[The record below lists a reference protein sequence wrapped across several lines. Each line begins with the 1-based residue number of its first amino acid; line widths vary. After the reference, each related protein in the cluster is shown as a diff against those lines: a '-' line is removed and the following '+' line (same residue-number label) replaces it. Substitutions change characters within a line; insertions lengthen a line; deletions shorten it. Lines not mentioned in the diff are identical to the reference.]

1 MKLYHFSIIFAI
13 IAISLFVIAD
23 VNTNNFVAVA
33 QEKEKLDQC
42 FDKATDNAAYQL
54 VENDGITGLKLNKEA
69 AVQSFFLSMYASLG
83 IIDDSQKQ
91 EEFKNYVPLIAVMGD
106 DGYYLYYS
114 DEYKG
119 SDDPMG
125 SNDQM
130 GSNDHT
136 YFSKHWSEK
145 FPYYYEDA
153 DFIYA
158 FTLTDTITLFD
169 KNGLLN
175 TKQEQTVFTL
185 DYHELET
192 NADYTY
198 FRIQRPDSF
207 LLEDESFNL
216 VKKSNIISCIE
227 DSMAYYCNKHNL
239 IAQQCGIKYNFAMPI
254 IDNSEWTRSIDNPC
268 IIAMFQGYPFGTG
281 ADDTYNR
288 FVIAGSRIKKNI
300 TYYLEQKDWYLLYHK
315 NGCTELDKEGIIF
328 LTEPYYTILDCVE
341 EGAYACP
348 TCNPTGVYAPE
359 YFP

>member
-13 IAISLFVIAD
+13 IAISLFVMTD

-33 QEKEKLDQC
+33 EEKENLDLY
-42 FDKATDNAAYQL
+42 FDNATDNAAYQL

-83 IIDDSQKQ
+83 IIDNPLKQ
-91 EEFKNYVPLIAVMGD
+91 VNLKNYVPVIAVMGD

-119 SDDPMG
+119 SD
-125 SNDQM
+125 
-130 GSNDHT
+130 DHT

-153 DFIYA
+153 DFIYG
-158 FTLTDTITLFD
+158 FTLTNIITLFD
-169 KNGLLN
+169 KNGLLS
-175 TKQEQTVFTL
+175 TSEEQTVFTL
-185 DYHELET
+185 DYHELVT
-192 NADYTY
+192 NADYAY
-198 FRIQRPDSF
+198 FRAQRPNSF
-207 LLEDESFNL
+207 LLEDESFYL
-216 VKKSNIISCIE
+216 VKKSNIISSIE

-268 IIAMFQGYPFGTG
+268 IIAMFQGYPFGSG
-281 ADDTYNR
+281 IDNTYNR
-288 FVIAGSRIKKNI
+288 FIIAGSRIKKNV
-300 TYYLEQKDWYLLYHK
+300 TYYLEQKEWYLLYHK
-315 NGCTELDKEGIIF
+315 SSCTELDKEGIIF

-348 TCNPTGVYAPE
+348 TCNPTGVYVPD